1 MNSGMIQIKYQ
12 ARLNNFQLAVDI
24 CIPSSGITVIFGESG
39 SGKSSLLNLI
49 AGFDNAIRIEAAQ
62 LSLNNTV
69 YDHHENKIRLKPWK
83 RNIAYVFQ
91 DNRLFPH
98 MTVEQNIL
106 FGFSRRN
113 HESSALNKNDLI
125 KKFKITDLLQQYPS
139 QLSGGQKQRVSMVRA
154 LLSSPDLLIMDEPL
168 AALDYASR
176 QELLPYIESIH
187 NELTIPVI
195 YVSHDIKEVLRL
207 ADYIV
212 LMNKGGVV
220 AQGEL
225 SELCVSQPLLTQ
237 AEGSSFI
244 LQGDVDVAYTDEK
257 LLSVNCENETI
268 LITGE
273 GFKAGDALRIL
284 IHAKDVS
291 LCITPPTDSS
301 ILNCVS
307 VVIDSIVDNAHGKF
321 QVYAKLGEQIVVAMI
336 SQRSCKALNLKAGKQ
351 VYAQF
356 KATAMLK

>member
-1 MNSGMIQIKYQ
+1 MNNGMIQIKYQ
-12 ARLNNFQLAVDI
+12 ARLNNFQLAVDVS
-24 CIPSSGITVIFGESG
+24 IPSRGITVIFGESG

-49 AGFDNAIRIEAAQ
+49 AGFNNEIIIEAAQ
-62 LSLNNTV
+62 FSLNETA
-69 YDHHENKIRLKPWK
+69 YDDHKNNVRVKPWK

-113 HESSALNKNDLI
+113 RKSSSLNKNELI
-125 KKFKITDLLQQYPS
+125 NTFKITELLKHYPA

-168 AALDYASR
+168 AALDYTSR
-176 QELLPYIESIH
+176 QELLPYIETIH
-187 NELTIPVI
+187 NELTIPVL

-212 LMNKGGVV
+212 LMDRGSVV

-225 SELCVSQPLLTQ
+225 SELCISQPLLTQ

-244 LQGDVDVAYTDEK
+244 LQGNVDVVYRDEK
-257 LLSVNCENETI
+257 LLSVKCEHKTI
-268 LITGE
+268 LITGD
-273 GFKAGDALRIL
+273 GFKTGDELRVL

-291 LCITPPTDSS
+291 LCITPPADSS
-301 ILNCVS
+301 ILNCVP
-307 VVIDSIVDNAHGKF
+307 VVIDSIVENAHGKF

-336 SQRSCKALNLKAGKQ
+336 SQRSCNALDIKAGKQ

-356 KATAMLK
+356 KATAMIK